1 MGCGNPDLCIEVIT
15 TDQLTWG
22 DVVSIKK
29 TPDICVRRAAN
40 ILNKHTIHKIV
51 SNLLT
56 TKRIGGFSFEK
67 TGD

>member
-40 ILNKHTIHKIV
+40 ILNKHTILSDCSEPPDHIA
-51 SNLLT
+51 
-56 TKRIGGFSFEK
+56 
-67 TGD
+67 

>member
-15 TDQLTWG
+15 TDQLTRG
-22 DVVSIKK
+22 ALFDKK
-29 TPDICVRRAAN
+29 TPDLCVRRAAN